1 MSTSPQND
9 NASQRL
15 TERLQHYWEEVRSAK
30 TIPDEADI
38 NPDHIA
44 DIWPGCFLINVQ
56 DNRFRYDYLGPD
68 LIEAYGSDVSG
79 QEICEALVYPNSP
92 TLFNAMQQALRSDCP
107 VEDRGEFVN
116 HAGATV
122 RYRCIVLPLSSHND
136 PATRFI
142 LGGMR
147 WRWYSR
153 YENAA
158 D

>member
-1 MSTSPQND
+1 MND
-9 NASQRL
+9 PNHTESGHRL
-15 TERLQHYWEEVRSAK
+15 TERLQNYWEEVRGGK
-30 TIPDEADI
+30 PVPDEADI

-44 DIWPGCFLINVQ
+44 DIWPSCFLINVR
-56 DNRFRYDYLGPD
+56 DTRFRYDYLGLD
-68 LIEAYGSDVSG
+68 LVEAYGSDVSG

-92 TLFNAMQQALRSDCP
+92 TLFNAMQQALRGGYP
-107 VEDRGEFVN
+107 VEDHGEFIN
-116 HAGATV
+116 HAGAAV
-122 RYRCIVLPLSSHND
+122 RYRCIVLPLVSHGD